1 MGEKIRRGEKLD
13 GEDRIRMM
21 TLPLTVKGTEGKQE
35 VILKTVALTQKMRDH
50 HEAVEVL
57 AGLLTFTDKIIDE
70 SYRQR
75 IEEEIEMTQIG
86 KMIFDKGLKEG
97 IGQGISQGI
106 TQGTDRKLIDQC
118 CRKLRKEKTPARIA
132 EDLEEPVE
140 VIGIICRA
148 AESFAPDYDEERV
161 YRAWIKITKGTQNS

>member
-1 MGEKIRRGEKLD
+1 
-13 GEDRIRMM
+13 M

-35 VILKTVALTQKMRDH
+35 VILKTVALTPKMRDH
-50 HEAVEVL
+50 HETVEVL

-86 KMIFDKGLKEG
+86 KMIFDNGLKEG
-97 IGQGISQGI
+97 IGQGI

-140 VIGIICRA
+140 VIGTICRA
-148 AESFAPDYDEERV
+148 AESFAPDYDF
-161 YRAWIKITKGTQNS
+161 